1 MRIVERFSISNY
13 LNMYKARGI
22 KLVIEYFF
30 YNQLF
35 DFIHSTNTHQWD
47 ANFINHKENEH
58 YMATFSKD
66 IKKSSNA
73 LIGLIE
79 GKIDDYNLYDLGSG
93 KGKVLIYWNKLFKK
107 HPSITGIEI
116 DKNLYNISLTNLNK
130 LKIKNVEVINKDVN
144 SFKIKTKNNVFFLY
158 NPFGKKV
165 LEKFFLNNKSEND
178 YIIYHNP
185 VHSKLLKRFKFK
197 EIYNSQS
204 YRKGSSFVIMKR

>member
-1 MRIVERFSISNY
+1 VERFSISNY
-13 LNMYKARGI
+13 LKMYKARGI

-35 DFIHSTNTHQWD
+35 DFIHSTDTHQWD
-47 ANFINHKENEH
+47 DNFIHHKENAH

-66 IKKSSNA
+66 IKQSSNK
-73 LIGLIE
+73 LISLLDGRIE
-79 GKIDDYNLYDLGSG
+79 DYNLYDLGSG
-93 KGKVLIYWNKLFKK
+93 KGKVLIYWNKLFTK

-130 LKIKNVEVINKDVN
+130 LKIKNVEVINKDIK

-165 LEKFFLNNKSEND
+165 LEKFFLNNKSQND
-178 YIIYHNP
+178 YLIYHNP
-185 VHSKLLKRFKFK
+185 VHSKILKRFEFK